1 MDLFFRSMHWSI
13 FQWTCLDWC
22 TDLNQCPWWIFW
34 LMGINSLIHIYQ
46 PIRVHWAYAYVD
58 LCMTI
63 STYADQRML
72 ISVCR
77 SAYDNQ
83 RLSIS
88 VHDNQRMMIYIHAW
102 IHAYQCMGQCID
114 LCIDL
119 YIDPCIDLCIVS
131 YKYLCIDPYKY
142 TWKDSYICLYL
153 TS

>member
-46 PIRVHWAYAYVD
+46 PIQVHWAYAYVD

-83 RLSIS
+83 HLWIS
-88 VHDNQRMMIYIHAW
+88 VHDDQRMMIYIHAW
-102 IHAYQCMGQCID
+102 IHAYPCMGQCID

-131 YKYLCIDPYKY
+131 YKYLCIDPYTY
-142 TWKDSYICLYL
+142 TWIDSYICLYL